1 MARRSAR
8 PAWACAWPRS
18 RRCRPA
24 ASWNSARVTATG
36 GRSGWWYRPAMTEAE
51 INGSGRKLC
60 VLIVDDHDVVHW
72 GFRLLF
78 SQQPWVTRCLSAR
91 SAEEALGHTQRFEPH
106 VALVDLFVGEESGA
120 QICERLLQ
128 QTPAPKVL
136 LISGAGRISR
146 SAAQAAG
153 ASGFVSKDCSST
165 EIARAVRMVARGR
178 TVSPPQSDRPAFE
191 LTDREREVL
200 ELMASGATNREIAG
214 SLYLS
219 PNTVKEH
226 TSGLFRKLDVR
237 NRTEAVQRAQRLGL
251 LA

>member
-1 MARRSAR
+1 MK
-8 PAWACAWPRS
+8 
-18 RRCRPA
+18 
-24 ASWNSARVTATG
+24 
-36 GRSGWWYRPAMTEAE
+36 TEDLDRA
-51 INGSGRKLC
+51 GRKLA

-91 SAEEALGHTQRFEPH
+91 SAEEAIGHTRRFEPH

-120 QICERLLQ
+120 DICERLRQEL
-128 QTPAPKVL
+128 PAPNVL

-153 ASGFVSKDCSST
+153 ASGFVSKDWSST
-165 EIARAVRMVARGR
+165 EIVRAVRLVGLGK
-178 TVSPPQSDRPAFE
+178 TVFPPQSDRPTFE

-226 TSGLFRKLDVR
+226 TSGLFRKLEVR

>member
-1 MARRSAR
+1 
-8 PAWACAWPRS
+8 
-18 RRCRPA
+18 
-24 ASWNSARVTATG
+24 
-36 GRSGWWYRPAMTEAE
+36 MTEAE
-51 INGSGRKLC
+51 VNGSGRKLC

-91 SAEEALGHTQRFEPH
+91 SMEEAIGHTQRFEPH

-120 QICERLLQ
+120 EICDRLRQ
-128 QTPAPKVL
+128 QKPAPKVL

-153 ASGFVSKDCSST
+153 ASGFVSKDWSST
-165 EIARAVRMVARGR
+165 EIVRAVRLVGLGK
-178 TVSPPQSDRPAFE
+178 TVFPPQSDRPTFE
-191 LTDREREVL
+191 LTEREREVL

-226 TSGLFRKLDVR
+226 TSGLFRKLEVR